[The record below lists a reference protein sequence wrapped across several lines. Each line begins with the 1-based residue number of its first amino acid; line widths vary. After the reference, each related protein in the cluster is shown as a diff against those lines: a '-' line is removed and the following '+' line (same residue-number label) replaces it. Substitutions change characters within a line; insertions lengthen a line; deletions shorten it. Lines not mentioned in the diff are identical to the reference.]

1 LFHYALRFLLDL
13 TVAKILITGANGFI
27 GSEVCKTL
35 LVGGHEIAPA
45 MRTKDGHSAIPVGNL
60 TAETYWGAALNGCDS
75 VIHLAARVHVMNEVE
90 SDALAAFRVVNVDG
104 TLNLARQAV
113 RSGVRRFIYISSV
126 KVNGESTSDKP
137 FSHLDV
143 PNPVDAYGISKYEA
157 EHGLR
162 QLAHQT
168 GLELVIVRPPLVY
181 GPGVRANFLR
191 LLKFVHS
198 GLPLPLSGIKNMRSM
213 VAVEN
218 LVDVLVICCSH
229 PSAPGNTF
237 FVSDGADLSTPDLLR
252 LLARSMGRRSRLFSV
267 PISLVSLVATLTGK
281 SHEASRLLDSLQVDI
296 TSTKALLGWEP
307 RISVSDAIDKT
318 VADFLLSYYPSNS

>member
-1 LFHYALRFLLDL
+1 M
-13 TVAKILITGANGFI
+13 AKILVTGANGFI

-35 LVGGHEIAPA
+35 LLGGHEIVPA
-45 MRTKDGHSAIPVGNL
+45 MRTKDYPSAVPVGDL
-60 TAETYWGAALNGCDS
+60 TTKTYWGAALNGCDS

-113 RSGVRRFIYISSV
+113 GAGVRRFVYVSSV

-137 FSHLDV
+137 FSPLDV

-157 EHGLR
+157 EIGLLE
-162 QLAHQT
+162 LAHQT

-191 LLKFVHS
+191 VLKCVHS
-198 GLPLPLSGIKNMRSM
+198 GMPLPLAGLKNMRSM
-213 VAVEN
+213 VAVGN

-229 PSAPGNTF
+229 PAASGNIF

-252 LLARSMGRRSRLFSV
+252 LLAKSMGRRPRLFSV
-267 PISLVSLVATLTGK
+267 PLSFVSFVASLTGK
-281 SHEASRLLDSLQVDI
+281 SHEASRLLDSLEVDI
-296 TSTKALLGWEP
+296 TSTKVVLGWEP
-307 RISVSDAIDKT
+307 RIGVSDAIDKT

>member
-1 LFHYALRFLLDL
+1 LSRYELFSLLDL
-13 TVAKILITGANGFI
+13 AVAKILITGANGFI
-27 GSEVCKTL
+27 GSEVCKKL
-35 LVGGHEIAPA
+35 LIGGHEIVPA
-45 MRTKDGHSAIPVGNL
+45 MRTKDCPSAVLVGDL
-60 TAETYWGAALNGCDS
+60 TGKTYWGAALNGCDS

-104 TLNLARQAV
+104 TINLARQAV
-113 RSGVRRFIYISSV
+113 RSGVRRVIYNSSV

-157 EHGLR
+157 ELAL
-162 QLAHQT
+162 QDLAHQT

-191 LLKFVHS
+191 LLKFVYS

-229 PSAPGNTF
+229 PAASGNTF

-252 LLARSMGRRSRLFSV
+252 LLAKSMRKRSRLFSV
-267 PISLVSLVATLTGK
+267 PVSFVSFVASLTGK

-307 RISVSDAIDKT
+307 RISVPDAIDKT
-318 VADFLLSYYPSNS
+318 VADFLLSYYRSN